1 MKRII
6 IFLITFVLLC
16 TLITPIVGFAAEVE
30 EAPAEEISYHT
41 IFTRIYE
48 YVCEHDSQIISAA
61 GSGILLIFGAITKAA
76 TKRKNK
82 ETEGTLELIANGVSG
97 TATTQDSVIKA
108 VNVMAQGYNEMRA
121 AYEKYEAVE
130 DDRNRL
136 VGACLVTNTALLEI
150 LSRVFVHNKNM
161 PQGVKDYIMLQY
173 TNAQKIIG
181 DDAALES
188 IVEDIRKKLNEVAA
202 EVNEDEKPNEGNN
215 I

>member
-1 MKRII
+1 MKKIVYC
-6 IFLITFVLLC
+6 LIMLVLICTFV
-16 TLITPIVGFAAEVE
+16 TPIVGFAAEAVE
-30 EAPAEEISYHT
+30 AGEEPSGYHT

-48 YVCEHDSQIISAA
+48 YVCENQTQIVSAA
-61 GSGILLIFGAITKAA
+61 GSGILLIFGAITNAA
-76 TKRKNK
+76 SKKKNK
-82 ETEGTLELIANGVSG
+82 ETEGTLALIANGVSG
-97 TATTQDSVIKA
+97 TTKSQGSLIEA
-108 VNVMAQGYNEMRA
+108 VNVMAEGYNEMRV

-181 DDAALES
+181 DDEALKA
-188 IVEDIRKKLNEVAA
+188 IVEEIRVKLNEVPA
-202 EVNEDEKPNEGNN
+202 EVSEDEKQDEGSN